1 MHHEEPE
8 ARKKCNLRNY
18 CKIIL
23 IVSTSHCRKVNI
35 VITHQ
40 RFIREIYF
48 HNICILSTSRKL
60 FINEL
65 DILMYF
71 LEDHPF
77 LKTNTFSL
85 ITFHIYVCGFY
96 WMDVEFRY
104 HNLVMYSHA
113 QWRVNHDFSRDLTI
127 CIEIKNMSDS
137 HLFHLYNIFK
147 VSQMYQIP
155 QKANSIYWMMFTTY
169 LEIHTQLSYS

>member
-1 MHHEEPE
+1 
-8 ARKKCNLRNY
+8 
-18 CKIIL
+18 
-23 IVSTSHCRKVNI
+23 
-35 VITHQ
+35 
-40 RFIREIYF
+40 
-48 HNICILSTSRKL
+48 
-60 FINEL
+60 
-65 DILMYF
+65 MYF

-137 HLFHLYNIFK
+137 HLFHRYNIFK

-155 QKANSIYWMMFTTY
+155 QKAMSIYWMMFTTY
-169 LEIHTQLSYS
+169 LEIYTQFFVDSWFIWCFNRLKKMSSRLQ